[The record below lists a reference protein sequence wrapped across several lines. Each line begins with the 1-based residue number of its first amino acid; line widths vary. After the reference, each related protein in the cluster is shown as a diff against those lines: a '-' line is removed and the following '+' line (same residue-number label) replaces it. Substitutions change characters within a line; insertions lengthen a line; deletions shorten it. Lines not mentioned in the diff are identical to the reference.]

1 MKEVNIKREIY
12 SDDTIK
18 QTIKAY
24 NNFASI
30 TVKFEDKQ
38 AEITFC
44 KCKYDETQTINEFEN
59 YMIGLE
65 NS

>member
-1 MKEVNIKREIY
+1 MRKVNVKREIY

-18 QTIKAY
+18 QTIEAY
-24 NNFASI
+24 NAFADI
-30 TVKFEDKQ
+30 TVKFEDEQ

-44 KCKYDETQTINEFEN
+44 KCKYDELQTINEFEN